1 MRGIQKWETVF
12 GKIVKTFISKIL
24 KYPENSFC
32 FNPVSESELLVTEGE
47 LRDVLFQKDGLYG
60 VE

>member
-1 MRGIQKWETVF
+1 M
-12 GKIVKTFISKIL
+12 KTFLSKIL
-24 KYPENSFC
+24 KYPENSLC

-47 LRDVLFQKDGLYG
+47 LSDVLFQKDGLYG